1 MNPMN
6 LRFAQSDEYC
16 DQNLDVSV
24 QFAYLIDENDNNL
37 YKLYR
42 F

>member
-1 MNPMN
+1 MN
-6 LRFAQSDEYC
+6 LRFAQSDQYC
-16 DQNLDVSV
+16 DRNLDESV
-24 QFAYLIDENDNNL
+24 QFAYWIDENDDNL